1 MKHKVLIMRCD
12 EYDPQRISGV
22 IKQGM
27 DECRVTPKGRT
38 FLKPNCV
45 TAHSELFPH
54 AYTRPE
60 FLEGV
65 IMAVKA
71 KGADIREL
79 AVVERCGITL
89 PTRWAFKEA
98 GYMPVLSRHGVKA
111 VSWTRPDRFP

>member
-1 MKHKVLIMRCD
+1 MR
-12 EYDPQRISGV
+12 YNPQRISDIV
-22 IKQGM
+22 KEGM
-27 DECRVTPKGRT
+27 EKCGAKPKGLT

-54 AYTRPE
+54 AFTRPE

-79 AVVERCGITL
+79 AVAERCGITL
-89 PTRWAFKEA
+89 PTRWAFKEGRVQTGA
-98 GYMPVLSRHGVKA
+98 VTARCQSRLPG
-111 VSWTRPDRFP
+111 